1 MRLVKKR
8 ALLGRIACAI
18 LTVVAL
24 VIVFKR
30 IDSRAL
36 AEAFRAMRP
45 GWFVA
50 AIVVYGLL
58 FIPAAWRW
66 HLALRQTKA
75 NVHFAASARLT
86 FIGHFLYTILF
97 GAAGGDVAKSA
108 IYARWYRLP
117 LPQVLAAAP
126 LDRFMGSAGL
136 IMFGFLAAALAAFSG
151 GFTQLR
157 DVALSWHRGW
167 LIAAAVL
174 VMLVLLILARSKR
187 ETAWVRFSK
196 AFVAGGKQL
205 LTSPRVL
212 FSGVL
217 CGFLVQVG
225 LNSAFAFNLQ
235 AVTHAE
241 LNWLGL
247 AWTFPV
253 ICVISALPI
262 TIGGLGV
269 REGAALAL
277 LTMYGVPK
285 ADAVAASLLTL
296 AAGMLWTVIGG
307 ILLWREENR
316 QESNRVLPTTISV
329 VIPTLNE
336 AEALAAT
343 VRAARAVP
351 EVSEVI
357 VVDGGSADKTVE
369 IANELGCRVL
379 RTTPSRGKQLRL
391 GAAEAGGEIILML
404 HADTLLPQDAGT
416 AVVNCFRDATIVGG
430 GFWKIFGEDSHPLM
444 RGSRLRCAIRLYAGG
459 RVAGDQAFF
468 VRRDVLENLGGVPDV
483 PLMEEW
489 ELCRRL
495 RKAGR
500 LAMADATVVTSARR
514 FAKLG
519 VLRAYLRMWRVGVRY
534 RLGTSPQELSRAYE
548 KD

>member
-1 MRLVKKR
+1 MRWLKTR
-8 ALLGRIACAI
+8 ALLGRMACAI
-18 LTVVAL
+18 LTIIAL
-24 VIVFKR
+24 VIVFRR
-30 IDSRAL
+30 IDLRAL
-36 AEAFRAMRP
+36 GAAFGAMRP
-45 GWFVA
+45 VWFGA
-50 AIVVYGLL
+50 AIITYGLL

-66 HLALRQTKA
+66 HLALRQTKSS
-75 NVHFAASARLT
+75 VHFGATARLT
-86 FIGHFLYTILF
+86 VIGHFLYTILF

-136 IMFGFLAAALAAFSG
+136 IVFGILAGILAAVNG
-151 GFTQLR
+151 GFTRLHDLTPNWNR
-157 DVALSWHRGW
+157 AW
-167 LIAAAVL
+167 IAGAAV
-174 VMLVLLILARSKR
+174 VVILVLLVVARSKR

-205 LTSPRVL
+205 LASPKVL
-212 FSGVL
+212 CSGVL

-235 AVTHAE
+235 AVTHTD

-253 ICVISALPI
+253 ICILSALPI
-262 TIGGLGV
+262 TIGGLGI

-296 AAGMLWTVIGG
+296 ATGMVWTAIGG
-307 ILLWREENR
+307 VLLWREENR
-316 QESNRVLPTTISV
+316 HEPKRVLPTTISV

-336 AEALAAT
+336 AGSLAGI

-351 EVSEVI
+351 EVTEVI
-357 VVDGGSADKTVE
+357 VVDGGSQDRTVE

-379 RTTPSRGKQLRL
+379 RSAPSRGKQLRL
-391 GAAEAGGEIILML
+391 GAAEARGEIVLML
-404 HADTLLPQDAGT
+404 HADTLLPPDAGK
-416 AVVNCFRDATIVGG
+416 AVVNCFRDTTVVGG
-430 GFWKIFGEDSHPLM
+430 GFWKTFGAESHPLM
-444 RGSRLRCAIRLYAGG
+444 RGSRLRCAVRLYAG
-459 RVAGDQAFF
+459 RRIAGDQALFAS
-468 VRRDVLENLGGVPDV
+468 REALEAAGGVPDV

-500 LAMADATVVTSARR
+500 LALADAKIVTSARR

-519 VLRAYLRMWRVGVRY
+519 VLRTYLRMWGVSLRY
-534 RLGTSPQELSRAYE
+534 RLGTPPQKLSRAYE